1 MSFLA
6 MIGAHPLRAAAR
18 MIADQRK
25 VDARTINSPGK
36 RQSRAVV

>member
-6 MIGAHPLRAAAR
+6 MTGPHPLRAAAR
-18 MIADQRK
+18 MIADQRE
-25 VDARTINSPGK
+25 VDARTINSPGR